1 MVGTH
6 EENNELFG
14 DELMSES
21 LLDHLP
27 DISEEARR
35 KWPRDLA
42 ALIDM
47 YQATLIRMK
56 YSPAESQ
63 KIAYTLLAEL
73 STYCGGRYIYLPKSD
88 ALEKAIRDVD
98 LFRDWRDRNLT
109 PDDLARR
116 YKISLQHVY
125 RVIAEQRRYHVNKI
139 QGQLF

>member
-1 MVGTH
+1 MAGTH

-27 DISEEARR
+27 DISDEARR

-47 YQATLIRMK
+47 YYATLRRMK
-56 YSPAESQ
+56 YSEDDAQ
-63 KIAYTLLAEL
+63 KISYTLLLEL
-73 STYCGGRYIYLPKSD
+73 ATYCGGRYIYLPKTD

-98 LFRDWRDRNLT
+98 LFRDWRNNNMQ
-109 PDDLARR
+109 PDDLAKK

-125 RVIAEQRRYHVNKI
+125 RVIAEQRKYHINKV

>member
-1 MVGTH
+1 MAGTH

-27 DISEEARR
+27 DISDEARR

-47 YQATLIRMK
+47 YYATLRRMK
-56 YSPAESQ
+56 YNEDDAQ
-63 KIAYTLLAEL
+63 KISYTLLLEL
-73 STYCGGRYIYLPKSD
+73 ATYCGGRYIYLPKTD

-98 LFRDWRDRNLT
+98 LFRDWRNNNMQ
-109 PDDLARR
+109 PDDLAKK

-125 RVIAEQRRYHVNKI
+125 RVIAEQRKYHINKV